1 MAREQTVTL
10 QTRQFGNL
18 SANREQE
25 NQDTPI
31 LPSYS
36 FSNCPIQT
44 SLGVLGKKW
53 TLLILRDIGLLKIDR
68 FNRILETLPG
78 LPRKVLS
85 TRLKELEREGFI
97 ECSERKKSPM
107 VVRWTMT
114 QKGKDTL
121 PILMRFIAFGSR
133 WYPDT
138 VFPDKTPRTLGELF
152 TTPEAK
158 EIIEGYT

>member
-1 MAREQTVTL
+1 MAKRVI
-10 QTRQFGNL
+10 GNL
-18 SANREQE
+18 AKLENMEGIVEGQE
-25 NQDTPI
+25 ALI
-31 LPSYS
+31 LPNYS

-78 LPRKVLS
+78 LPPKVLS

-97 ECSERKKSPM
+97 ECTKKSRSPM
-107 VVRWTMT
+107 VVCWSMT

-121 PILMRFIAFGSR
+121 PILMRFIAFGSK
-133 WYPDT
+133 WYPDI
-138 VFPDKTPRTLGELF
+138 VFPDKTPRRLTELF
-152 TTPEAK
+152 STPEAR
-158 EIIEGYT
+158 EIINGYI